1 MLHGATQGLLYR
13 HPDLPDSQEGVQ
25 RLEAQLQSLT
35 RDMDIAME
43 TLRGRLFG
51 IRVVSKDQ
59 LGNVGT
65 KDLEHE

>member
-1 MLHGATQGLLYR
+1 M
-13 HPDLPDSQEGVQ
+13 Q

-65 KDLEHE
+65 QKPGT